1 MDSVSTVAVLIS
13 AIIIKATG
21 YYIID
26 SIVGFGVAI
35 MIIVAGIK
43 ILNETKNSIL
53 GEAPVEEQ
61 VEAVHKIISEYPE
74 IIGIHDLMIHNYGP
88 NHYIASFHAEVNG
101 AEDIYM
107 LHDVIDNVEK
117 RIQTDLKI
125 SCTIH
130 MDPISTEDE
139 TVN

>member
-1 MDSVSTVAVLIS
+1 
-13 AIIIKATG
+13 
-21 YYIID
+21 
-26 SIVGFGVAI
+26 
-35 MIIVAGIK
+35 
-43 ILNETKNSIL
+43 
-53 GEAPVEEQ
+53 
-61 VEAVHKIISEYPE
+61 
-74 IIGIHDLMIHNYGP
+74 MIHNYGP

-101 AEDIYM
+101 AEDIYA

-139 TVN
+139 TVNELKQFLIDTIRSDISEEITIHDFRVVVGNTHTNMIFDIVLPFEFKKSAEAIVEEIGTAVSKRRSECYCVITVDRG